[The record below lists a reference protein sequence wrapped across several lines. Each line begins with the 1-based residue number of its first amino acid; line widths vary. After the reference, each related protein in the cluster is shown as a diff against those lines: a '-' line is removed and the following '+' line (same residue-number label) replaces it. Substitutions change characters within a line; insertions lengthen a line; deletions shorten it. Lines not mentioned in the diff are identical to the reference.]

1 MNALGSV
8 LLDTSIVV
16 DYLRLDPGL
25 HQKIE
30 EVDDVYLPL
39 VVLGELLNGAH
50 KSNQPAKALA
60 QVKTFYD
67 GCIVLLPDEKT
78 ADLYGQIKAELS
90 AAGRKI
96 PENDLWI
103 AAAARQQGYPLAT
116 RDRHFFL
123 CSEPDPIG
131 LVNCRRSVAI

>member
-1 MNALGSV
+1 MNAIGSV

-39 VVLGELLNGAH
+39 VVLGELLYGAH

-67 GCIVLLPDEKT
+67 GCMT

-116 RDRHFFL
+116 RDRHFSFVPNL
-123 CSEPDPIG
+123 TLLDW
-131 LVNCRRSVAI
+131 